1 MPRLRRRRR
10 EPHSTR
16 SPMTDPQPS
25 FTPES
30 PDPRLEALDD
40 EIANLIAE
48 ALFDHLLRHGLHKP
62 QSDEENAV
70 DNRP

>member
-1 MPRLRRRRR
+1 
-10 EPHSTR
+10 
-16 SPMTDPQPS
+16 MTDPDVTFKPN
-25 FTPES
+25 P

-40 EIANLIAE
+40 EIADLIAE

-62 QSDEENAV
+62 RSDEKENAV